1 MFYTAS
7 VVRPQL
13 RLCAI
18 TENETR
24 NYDEEIALLVLMPRS
39 RRGFHSV
46 NSTQERVR
54 THLFFSSQS
63 EHHTAKRKRRTHNK
77 LHQILHRKDEM
88 VQAGPAELEPSLW
101 SGNQRVLHF
110 GPMAQRDPFFYY
122 YPKGWDILYPA
133 HFGFF
138 PYRATKFRGSSS
150 AVCVC
155 AFGVFLLLGGAL
167 MLCLGYFVL
176 ENSPSV
182 WTLDTGFGFR
192 LAASP
197 IRLAAPLFGETV
209 RKQHE
214 PPRVTI
220 LTRYFK
226 EPSGIYEKSPYMPLP
241 PPAYPVLENRYAQSA
256 MYNPQSE
263 LKLYPPVVPGRSTLS
278 LHGRE
283 PSAYLANPYNTLR
296 AVSVNSVPGR
306 STLSLHGREPSAYL
320 ANPYNTLRAVSVNRH
335 CSTLDSNG
343 SSAATRERIRS
354 GSVAATRRRSSES
367 SHAHR
372 SKSLAPPQKN
382 ERIRRAAI

>member
-1 MFYTAS
+1 
-7 VVRPQL
+7 
-13 RLCAI
+13 
-18 TENETR
+18 
-24 NYDEEIALLVLMPRS
+24 MPNPRQMDS
-39 RRGFHSV
+39 SPVAKSSRARRGFHSV
-46 NSTQERVR
+46 NASQERVR

-77 LHQILHRKDEM
+77 LHQIMHRKDEM

-150 AVCVC
+150 AVCVS
-155 AFGVFLLLGGAL
+155 AFGVFLLMGGAF
-167 MLCLGYFVL
+167 MLYLGYFVL
-176 ENSPSV
+176 DTPPAL

-192 LAASP
+192 LATSP
-197 IRLAAPLFGETV
+197 LHLAAPVLLASGLLLMLAALICSLSSHKFFGETV
-209 RKQHE
+209 RKPHE

-283 PSAYLANPYNTLR
+283 A
-296 AVSVNSVPGR
+296 
-306 STLSLHGREPSAYL
+306 SAYL

-335 CSTLDSNG
+335 YSALDS
-343 SSAATRERIRS
+343 SSSSVAQREQPCVRS

-367 SHAHR
+367 SHPQYR
-372 SKSLAPPQKN
+372 SKSLVPPQKN
-382 ERIRRAAI
+382 EHMRRGAT

>member
-1 MFYTAS
+1 MKPLSMKRGFELRYLAVSGDIIAGGKLVDGVCACICAHDAS
-7 VVRPQL
+7 
-13 RLCAI
+13 
-18 TENETR
+18 
-24 NYDEEIALLVLMPRS
+24 DDMPRS

-197 IRLAAPLFGETV
+197 IRLAAPVLLISGLLLMFAALVCSLSAQKLFGETV

-296 AVSVNSVPGR
+296 AVSVN
-306 STLSLHGREPSAYL
+306 
-320 ANPYNTLRAVSVNRH
+320 RH